1 MREIC
6 TLNENFISLEDYQD
20 QCYEEA
26 KEKADSFLNKS
37 KFMIA
42 PDVRSTIFY
51 VITFGCVACFVAY
64 VMNGMLCSLLL
75 GVVIIFCYVMLIH
88 ISGNVAHSH
97 NEKLRAETD
106 KYFDEAKKKVE
117 IYEKKLKSEIEEKI
131 QLYKDEPVV
140 IECSQ
145 RASIYFREQISRADR
160 SEFVEE
166 IYESYVISV
175 CKNRIDMPCK
185 NIIYD
190 DGMYN
195 CNFDKMRYK
204 QLDVISMGAVAKLI
218 AQNVTNYIDK
228 YYKKDIS
235 GGDCKVEYRGP
246 VMGENKTLRTDT
258 GFFLDSQNYYWTVS
272 IVYKAK
278 NAGCRQRV

>member
-1 MREIC
+1 
-6 TLNENFISLEDYQD
+6 
-20 QCYEEA
+20 
-26 KEKADSFLNKS
+26 
-37 KFMIA
+37 
-42 PDVRSTIFY
+42 
-51 VITFGCVACFVAY
+51 
-64 VMNGMLCSLLL
+64 
-75 GVVIIFCYVMLIH
+75 
-88 ISGNVAHSH
+88 
-97 NEKLRAETD
+97 
-106 KYFDEAKKKVE
+106 
-117 IYEKKLKSEIEEKI
+117 
-131 QLYKDEPVV
+131 
-140 IECSQ
+140 
-145 RASIYFREQISRADR
+145 
-160 SEFVEE
+160 
-166 IYESYVISV
+166 
-175 CKNRIDMPCK
+175 MPCE

-195 CNFDKMRYK
+195 CDFDKMRYK
-204 QLDVISMGAVAKLI
+204 QLDVISMGTVAKLI